1 MCSFLDKEA
10 DSAVKTLMALAAV
23 LHDIGKASFE
33 WQEYIQGARNK
44 GPNHSECGAVMF
56 SYIAYHFL
64 KKKGIWQKYY
74 DLWLM
79 LTRDIADH
87 HGKLKGYVHN
97 EDLHTFAFGKMDL
110 PGISL
115 WLQGQ
120 FPFLKELRIEITEE
134 KLDDWQYTELK
145 EIVEEA
151 LDELYDDLRENANTI
166 EEMMDYLQKW
176 RDLTTK
182 LIAADRF
189 AITDVDD
196 VRLSLSDWLQMQEN
210 LQAYCIKAKN
220 HPLDHVRKTAQE
232 MILKQW
238 REDKLALFYTLEM
251 PTGYGKTITSLK
263 IAAEMAKE
271 FPYSKLIYV
280 APYLSILEQNS
291 EAIEKTAGY
300 TPLQHH
306 SMAILMENKRKNEK
320 NLNENDKEDTL
331 ADLEVQSWAG
341 EIIATSFVQWMKAV
355 FPRRAQE
362 TLRRIFLRD
371 SIIIIDEPQII
382 DTKVWNL
389 FLKGLESLTKQM
401 NFRVIF
407 CSATLP
413 PFFYGLNQKPVRL
426 SVGTDPSVN
435 RYCIKVTE
443 PTNAEECAH
452 RLSNTTEPSS
462 AVIVNTIQDAIDVYT
477 HLPSENHVEKI
488 LLHGLMTPLHKK
500 IQINKIHHLFEEQ
513 RKGRLRKR
521 IQVVSTQILEA
532 GVNLSFHYLFRACPL
547 LPSLAQAAGRVNR
560 HGEKAQGI
568 VETGIFFREGKDT
581 REYIYSKNLIRIS
594 DELLF
599 QKDMWMEYEMM
610 QLVNQF
616 YANMFKENDYTAVFT
631 DVEKAVHGNWTSL
644 SSHEVF
650 ANEEEFRLPIFIPV
664 QWKGLENF
672 IPFEIINLMEHFNI
686 NDSKQI
692 YEIYMEKQLKES
704 SYQERKK
711 FNLLFNMF
719 VLNVP
724 AEKALR
730 LVPKENFLTQRIP
743 ILENEDAYDLER
755 GLLFEKGDVNNS
767 AI

>member
-1 MCSFLDKEA
+1 MLIPFKMQLMC
-10 DSAVKTLMALAAV
+10 
-23 LHDIGKASFE
+23 I
-33 WQEYIQGARNK
+33 
-44 GPNHSECGAVMF
+44 
-56 SYIAYHFL
+56 
-64 KKKGIWQKYY
+64 
-74 DLWLM
+74 
-79 LTRDIADH
+79 
-87 HGKLKGYVHN
+87 
-97 EDLHTFAFGKMDL
+97 
-110 PGISL
+110 
-115 WLQGQ
+115 
-120 FPFLKELRIEITEE
+120 
-134 KLDDWQYTELK
+134 
-145 EIVEEA
+145 
-151 LDELYDDLRENANTI
+151 
-166 EEMMDYLQKW
+166 
-176 RDLTTK
+176 
-182 LIAADRF
+182 
-189 AITDVDD
+189 
-196 VRLSLSDWLQMQEN
+196 
-210 LQAYCIKAKN
+210 
-220 HPLDHVRKTAQE
+220 
-232 MILKQW
+232 
-238 REDKLALFYTLEM
+238 
-251 PTGYGKTITSLK
+251 
-263 IAAEMAKE
+263 
-271 FPYSKLIYV
+271 
-280 APYLSILEQNS
+280 
-291 EAIEKTAGY
+291 
-300 TPLQHH
+300 
-306 SMAILMENKRKNEK
+306 
-320 NLNENDKEDTL
+320 
-331 ADLEVQSWAG
+331 
-341 EIIATSFVQWMKAV
+341 
-355 FPRRAQE
+355 
-362 TLRRIFLRD
+362 
-371 SIIIIDEPQII
+371 
-382 DTKVWNL
+382 
-389 FLKGLESLTKQM
+389 
-401 NFRVIF
+401 
-407 CSATLP
+407 
-413 PFFYGLNQKPVRL
+413 
-426 SVGTDPSVN
+426 
-435 RYCIKVTE
+435 
-443 PTNAEECAH
+443 
-452 RLSNTTEPSS
+452 
-462 AVIVNTIQDAIDVYT
+462 

-581 REYIYSKNLIRIS
+581 REYIYSKTLSVFLMNSIS
-594 DELLF
+594 
-599 QKDMWMEYEMM
+599 KDMWMEYEMM